1 MTKGLGVSVAVL
13 LASFGWAAPGAARGE
28 EMTRP
33 QISAREVV
41 RGVIAAAEQDW
52 LDDAARD
59 TVVNKLR
66 EAASRGAYDAI
77 SDPEALCARI
87 TTDVRA
93 WSHDPHFTV
102 FYSPS
107 PVRQH
112 DRDQATP
119 AEQAEEQRRAAGDNY
134 GFARVERLDGNVGYL
149 DLRFFADGDGA
160 ATASAAMAVLGHTEA
175 LVVDLRQNGGGGDSG
190 VATVLLSHLLPG
202 AATRLSELHWKPDGS
217 VRSFWTL
224 PSVPGGKYAGPV
236 YVLTSGETFS
246 AAEGF
251 AYTLQTRRRAV
262 VVGEKT
268 PGAVHPVKYRPLG
281 THVGVLV
288 PAGRYVDA
296 LTGADWTGGVKPDVP
311 VPAAQALTRAHVL
324 ALESLIAAEPAAPLT
339 EERRDTLRRLQ
350 TVK

>member
-13 LASFGWAAPGAARGE
+13 LASFGWAAPGGAHSE

-77 SDPEALCARI
+77 PDPQALCARI

-119 AEQAEEQRRAAGDNY
+119 AEQAEEQKRAAGDNY

-224 PSVPGGKYAGPV
+224 PSVPGGKYSGTV

-251 AYTLQTRRRAV
+251 AYTLQTRKRAV
-262 VVGEKT
+262 VVGERT

-311 VPAAQALTRAHVL
+311 VPAAQALTRAHML
-324 ALESLIAAEPAAPLT
+324 ALENLIAAEPAAPLT
-339 EERRDTLRRLQ
+339 EERKDTLRRLQ